1 MKDLQTYNNSIFESI
16 KHINE
21 GGNEYWEARELQKV
35 LGYSSWQKFI
45 PIIEKAKES
54 CNNSKINV
62 DDHFNQTV
70 KMVSIGSGAYR
81 KQVDYRLSRYACYLI
96 VQNGDPR
103 KKVIALGQTYF
114 AIQTRKQELLEELTE
129 DERRLLGRNDLLEA
143 NKKLSG
149 AAKKAGVKNFGKFNN
164 YGYKGLYNGE
174 TVSDIRKRKGLNK
187 NQNISDYMSSVE
199 LGANFFR
206 VTQTEDKI
214 KNEKIIGE
222 DNACNTHYIVGKKV
236 RETIKDLGGTMP
248 EKLKTPNK
256 SIKEIEKLL
265 K

>member
-35 LGYSSWQKFI
+35 LEYKEWRNFKK
-45 PIIEKAKES
+45 IIDKSIITCKTSKNNIDYDFVKVNKIVKAGA
-54 CNNSKINV
+54 
-62 DDHFNQTV
+62 TV
-70 KMVSIGSGAYR
+70 K
-81 KQVDYRLSRYACYLI
+81 KLDDYRLSRYACYLI

-149 AAKKAGVKNFGKFNN
+149 AAKKAGVKNFGRFNN

-214 KNEKIIGE
+214 KNEKIKGE